1 MGSHAK
7 KLKFKGGINP
17 GEVMTVAKDGTRRGG
32 KRIGAGRKPK
42 ALNDKVNAGAEAN
55 VISFPGADEMVGVE
69 MPPVKEYLKAEQRNG
84 GSLQAEAVF
93 KETWDWL
100 VKRNCASIINP
111 QLVSQYA
118 MSAARWIQCE
128 DAISKMG
135 LLAKHPT
142 TGAPIASP
150 FVSMSQNYMRQ
161 VNQLWYQIFQVV
173 KENSLSAFEG
183 ANPHDDMMERLL
195 RSKK

>member
-1 MGSHAK
+1 M
-7 KLKFKGGINP
+7 
-17 GEVMTVAKDGTRRGG
+17 AKDGTRRGG

-42 ALNDKVNAGAEAN
+42 ALNDKVNVGVDAN
-55 VISFPGADEMVGVE
+55 VISFPGPEDMVGVE
-69 MPPVKEYLKAEQRNG
+69 MPPVKEYLRAAQRNG
-84 GSLQAEAVF
+84 SCLQAEDVF

-100 VKRNCASIINP
+100 QKRNCAAIINP

-161 VNQLWYQIFQVV
+161 VNQLWYQIFQTV

-183 ANPHDDMMERLL
+183 TNPHDDMMEHLL
-195 RSKK
+195 QSRK

>member
-1 MGSHAK
+1 M
-7 KLKFKGGINP
+7 
-17 GEVMTVAKDGTRRGG
+17 AKDGTRRGG

-42 ALNDKVNAGAEAN
+42 ALNDKVTDGVEAN
-55 VISFPGADEMVGVE
+55 VINFPAGSDMAGVE
-69 MPPVKEYLKAEQRNG
+69 MPPVKDYLKAEQRNG
-84 GSLQAEAVF
+84 AALQAETIF
-93 KETWDWL
+93 QETWEWL
-100 VKRNCASIINP
+100 KKRNCTAIINP

-118 MSAARWIQCE
+118 MSFARWIQCE
-128 DAISKMG
+128 EAISKMG

-161 VNQLWYQIFQVV
+161 VNQLWYQIFQTV

-183 ANPHDDMMERLL
+183 ANPHDDIMERLL
-195 RSKK
+195 RSRK